1 MNNDL
6 EYMNDHFND
15 WKYLDVTFEGDT
27 YSYYNR
33 VARPMLCVVVFKKGD
48 RIRDLQKAFESSYTD
63 PALKRM
69 ALASPMT
76 PSETNLISYDLN
88 AAPAVADELKKILQ
102 DLTKEKPG
110 IRGKALAKL
119 ATNQISRAVFND
131 LAKNSK

>member
-6 EYMNDHFND
+6 EYMNEHFND
-15 WKYLDVTFEGDT
+15 WKYLDVTFEGDV

-48 RIRDLQKAFESSYTD
+48 RIQDLQKAFESSYTD

-76 PSETNLISYDLN
+76 PDKTNLISYDLN

-102 DLTKEKPG
+102 DLTTEKPG